1 MLILGETSSLFLIYV
16 QLHQIMVHI
25 YLKRGVNDDR
35 VIHLIG
41 ALNRQQ
47 IVILVKE
54 TNFTLFVIRN

>member
-1 MLILGETSSLFLIYV
+1 MKHLVFFLILV

-47 IVILVKE
+47 VVILVKE

>member
-1 MLILGETSSLFLIYV
+1 MLILGETSSLFLIQV

-35 VIHLIG
+35 VIHLIS